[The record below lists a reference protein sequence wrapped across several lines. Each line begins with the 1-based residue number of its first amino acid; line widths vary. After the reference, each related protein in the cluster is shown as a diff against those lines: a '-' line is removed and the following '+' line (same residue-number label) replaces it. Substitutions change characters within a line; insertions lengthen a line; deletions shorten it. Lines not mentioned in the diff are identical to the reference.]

1 MIKNKEKIQGRV
13 VDQGGQ
19 VVDQVGQVV
28 DQGYEEDS
36 GSSIS

>member
-1 MIKNKEKIQGRV
+1 MIKNKEKFQGRV